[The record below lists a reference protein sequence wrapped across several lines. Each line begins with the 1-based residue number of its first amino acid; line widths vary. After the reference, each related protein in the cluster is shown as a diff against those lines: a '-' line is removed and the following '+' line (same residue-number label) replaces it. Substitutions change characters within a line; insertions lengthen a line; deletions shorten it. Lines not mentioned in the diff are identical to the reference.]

1 MKRLIIT
8 LVVSLLVV
16 GAHASGRSRT
26 RFSTRK
32 TVQLTEPKLKGSVTL
47 EEAIAGRRSVR
58 QFANRPIGFTQVGQL
73 AWAGQGI
80 TEPIRGLRA
89 APSAGETY
97 PIDLYFALPEG
108 LFVYKPA
115 AHSLEQVLTQ
125 DVRGMLA
132 SAAGMQEPA
141 ARAACDIIL
150 AGSVRKVSAKFRKDA
165 RKYMYMEAGHIAQN
179 IQLQAVCLN
188 LGSVPI
194 GGFDLREVK
203 KICKLSQGLDPIYM
217 ISVGYPASQEKTED
231 SQTPATP
238 GAISPAA
245 GKKAVLIIAGD
256 NFRDDELYETKRVLD
271 AAGVLTTIAGSRQG
285 IARGMLGNM
294 AQPDITL
301 NRLKVDDYNA
311 VIFVG
316 GPGAA
321 EYFDSPVALNIARE
335 AASKRKILAA
345 ISIAPT
351 ILANAN
357 VLTGIRVTGFLSESQ
372 RLQQAGAIYTGNP
385 VERDKFIITGSGGSP
400 RASLDF
406 ARAIANALSGR

>member
-8 LVVSLLVV
+8 LIVGLLLV

-47 EEAIAGRRSVR
+47 EEAIAKRRSVR
-58 QFANRPIGFTQVGQL
+58 QFGTRPIGFTQVGQL

-80 TEPIRGLRA
+80 TEPLRGLRA

-115 AHSLEQVLTQ
+115 GHSLEQVLTQ

-132 SAAGMQEPA
+132 SAAGMQEGA

-150 AGSVRKVSAKFRKDA
+150 AGAVRKVSEKFRKDA
-165 RKYMYMEAGHIAQN
+165 RKFMYMEAGHIAQN

-188 LGSVPI
+188 LGSVTI
-194 GGFDLREVK
+194 GGFDSREVN
-203 KICKLSQGLDPIYM
+203 KICKLAQGLDPIYM
-217 ISVGYPASQEKTED
+217 ISLGYPADQQKTED
-231 SQTPATP
+231 GRTPAATAP
-238 GAISPAA
+238 TGPAA
-245 GKKAVLIIAGD
+245 GKKAVLIIATD
-256 NFRDDELYETKRVLD
+256 NFRDDELYETKRMLD
-271 AAGVLTTIAGSRQG
+271 TAGVQTTIAASRQG

-294 AQPDITL
+294 AQPEVSL
-301 NRLKVDDYNA
+301 NRLRVDDYDA
-311 VIFVG
+311 VVFVG

-321 EYFDSPVALNIARE
+321 EYFDNPVALNIARD

-357 VLTGIRVTGFLSESQ
+357 VLTGIRATAFLSERQ

-385 VERDKFIITGSGGSP
+385 VERDKYIITGAGGSP

-406 ARAIANALSGR
+406 GRAITDALSGK